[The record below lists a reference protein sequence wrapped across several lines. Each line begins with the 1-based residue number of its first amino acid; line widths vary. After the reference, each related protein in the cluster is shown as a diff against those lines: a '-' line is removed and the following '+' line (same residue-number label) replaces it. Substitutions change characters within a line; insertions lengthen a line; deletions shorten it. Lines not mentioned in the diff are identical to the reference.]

1 MNGRRQRI
9 FILALFVLI
18 SVWFFRGVVFRDEV
32 FLSADAL
39 WNFEPWKSIASHP
52 VKVKNGLMMDSIQ
65 TYYPAYVFSS
75 RWLHGGHV
83 PLWNPHIMCGV
94 PFAAAGQGLF
104 YPFDAIFNIMGRP
117 DAAFGWSALIHL
129 ALAGLFAYSF
139 LSVIGA
145 GRAGSV
151 LGGIVFMFNG
161 WLAAWMLL
169 PNFLHA
175 GIWLPLML
183 CLYELSIKRKYV
195 AYAMLS
201 GAAGAM
207 PFMAGNVQVAA
218 YAHLFLAAYAVY
230 RTARSGR
237 PRILPAAFW
246 GLSAA
251 FAAALAAPQILS
263 TLDLMMHSQRP
274 VIASASGFLQSPFDL
289 KHVILGF
296 LPNFYGDPIR
306 DNFWGK
312 QNYTA
317 FCFYV
322 GVVPLALAAGAVAL
336 GHMRERWFFF
346 AAASCSLL
354 LALGTPLN
362 FVFALIPGL
371 NRLPPFRIIYLLA
384 FSLSMLA
391 GMGVGPLLEGTV
403 AARKK
408 WAGVWIVYLLVF
420 AAGVA
425 WAFHS
430 AGVSSKRLAAFEK
443 DGFFLWAAFATAGA
457 LLFLA
462 PRIAP
467 RLRALALA
475 ILILLDLGLWANWYN
490 PSVSRSYMFPETP
503 SVSFLQN
510 KKELFRIHAVGEDW
524 ILFPNTSM
532 YYGLFDIRGIES
544 LYPGRYMKLI
554 DTFSEQW
561 FRTRNAEANV
571 LDVYGYDAPVL
582 DLMNVRY
589 VLSKKPL
596 RKPGYDRF
604 IEEFNGD
611 LRVTQNKGAFP
622 RFFGMSRWRELDG
635 EDAVLKEVASL
646 EFNPAAEAL
655 LNRDEIKGRLDIRQS
670 EPGKPGYVPLKIG
683 GIIYMPDHVSFSVEA
698 PRPLLLMTSEAND
711 SGWLAYVDGKRAPIF
726 TADYHFRSVPLP
738 AGQSAVKF
746 VYRPAPIL
754 VGAYAAL
761 AAAAI
766 VLIVL
771 FVQSAIEQFNRPAPS
786 VPARDN

>member
-1 MNGRRQRI
+1 MNGKRKRVLV
-9 FILALFVLI
+9 LALYVLI
-18 SVWFFRGVVFRDEV
+18 SVWFFRGVVFRGEV
-32 FLSADAL
+32 FMSADAL
-39 WNFEPWKSIASHP
+39 WNFEPWKSLASHP
-52 VKVKNGLMMDSIQ
+52 VKVKNGLMMDTIQ

-75 RWLHGGHV
+75 RWLRGGHV

-94 PFAAAGQGLF
+94 PFAAVGQGLF
-104 YPFDAIFNIMGRP
+104 YPLDAFFNIMGRP

-129 ALAGLFAYSF
+129 VLAGVFAYSF

-145 GRAGSV
+145 GRAGAV

-175 GIWLPLML
+175 GVWLPLML
-183 CLYELSIKRKYV
+183 CLYELSIKRKSA

-201 GAAGAM
+201 GVAGAM

-218 YAHLFLAAYAVY
+218 YAHLFLCAYAAY
-230 RTARSGR
+230 RTARSGG
-237 PRILPAAFW
+237 PRVLPAAYW
-246 GLSAA
+246 ALSAVS
-251 FAAALAAPQILS
+251 AAMLAAPQILS
-263 TLDLMMHSQRP
+263 TLDLMTRSQRP
-274 VIASASGFLQSPFDL
+274 VIASVSGFMQSPFDL
-289 KHVILGF
+289 KHLILGF

-306 DNFWGK
+306 DNYWGK

-322 GVVPLALAAGAVAL
+322 GVVPMVLGAGAVAL
-336 GHMRERWFFF
+336 GRMRERWFFF
-346 AAASCSLL
+346 AAAVCSLL

-362 FVFALIPGL
+362 FVFALTPGL

-391 GMGVGPLLEGTV
+391 GMGAGPLLEAAG

-408 WAGVWIVYLLVF
+408 WVGVWLAYFLVF
-420 AAGVA
+420 AVGAV

-430 AGVSSKRLAAFEK
+430 SGVGARRLAAFEK
-443 DGFFLWAAFATAGA
+443 DGFLLWTAFAAAGV
-457 LLFLA
+457 LLSLV
-462 PRIAP
+462 PGIGKRV
-467 RLRALALA
+467 RTVALAV
-475 ILILLDLGLWANWYN
+475 LILLDLGLWANWYN
-490 PSVSRSYMFPETP
+490 PSVSRSYLFPETP
-503 SVSFLQN
+503 SISFLQN

-554 DTFSEQW
+554 DAFSEQW
-561 FRTRNAEANV
+561 FKTRNAEANV
-571 LDVYGYDAPVL
+571 LDVYGYDAPAL

-589 VLSKKPL
+589 ILSKAPIGEKS
-596 RKPGYDRF
+596 RGRYV
-604 IEEFNGD
+604 EEFKGD
-611 LRVTQNKGAFP
+611 LRVTQNRGAFP

-635 EDAVLKEVASL
+635 EDAVLREVASL
-646 EFNPAAEAL
+646 KFNPAAEVL
-655 LNRDEIKGRLDIRQS
+655 LNRDEVKGRLDIPQS
-670 EPGKPGYVPLKIG
+670 EPGGPGYVPLKIG
-683 GIIYMPDHVSFSVEA
+683 GIIYMPDYVAFNVEA
-698 PRPLLLMTSEAND
+698 PRPLLLVASEAND
-711 SGWLAYVDGKRAPIF
+711 PGWLAFINGKRVPIF

-738 AGQSAVKF
+738 AGESAVTF

-754 VGAYAAL
+754 VGAYIAL
-761 AAAAI
+761 AAVAI
-766 VLIVL
+766 ILMVL
-771 FVQSAIEQFNRPAPS
+771 FIRSAIEGVSSPALPGAT
-786 VPARDN
+786 PEN